1 MERFLQTG
9 HRVSQSHGLLTMCLD
24 VDVYVGRRLFEKRRA
39 LQLTQAELG
48 RMVGVAFQTIQK
60 YECATT
66 RVSAARLWELSRAM
80 GVTLDYF
87 FDGLDGGSTAIGRG
101 APQRPRQ

>member
-1 MERFLQTG
+1 
-9 HRVSQSHGLLTMCLD
+9 MCLD
-24 VDVYVGRRLFEKRRA
+24 VDVYVGRRLFERRRA

-66 RVSAARLWELSRAM
+66 RISAARLWRLSRAM

-87 FDGLDGGSTAIGRG
+87 FDGLDGGSTARGTG

>member
-1 MERFLQTG
+1 
-9 HRVSQSHGLLTMCLD
+9 MCLD

>member
-1 MERFLQTG
+1 
-9 HRVSQSHGLLTMCLD
+9 
-24 VDVYVGRRLFEKRRA
+24 
-39 LQLTQAELG
+39 
-48 RMVGVAFQTIQK
+48 MVGVAFQTIQK